1 VEQSTP
7 VFCGDQYT
15 FYHCTNLTSV
25 IIPANVTNIGKEAFL
40 NCTGLTSITCK
51 AINPPALGINV
62 FHFVDTSIPLYV
74 PQESIEAY
82 KTATSYW
89 SYFTNI
95 LAITQT
101 DIEETSNNQ
110 QFNAK
115 DKKIFRNGKIQ
126 IERNGNTYSIEGVQ
140 VR

>member
-1 VEQSTP
+1 MNIPNGITEIREQ
-7 VFCGDQYT
+7 T

-115 DKKIFRNGKIQ
+115 DKKIFRNGKIL